1 MNVES
6 FYNNEYVTKYKN
18 KPMNV
23 RSNPLKKREKMQ
35 YNVTVEN
42 NQQLIGRE
50 SRITGQKSCNQ
61 RQQR

>member
-1 MNVES
+1 
-6 FYNNEYVTKYKN
+6 
-18 KPMNV
+18 
-23 RSNPLKKREKMQ
+23 MQ